1 MEGIEW
7 VEWIEVVNNYRVN
20 VRKHFVGLDL
30 CCSAGVRRTD
40 CLSGILYCFLFARE
54 G

>member
-1 MEGIEW
+1 MEGIVW

-20 VRKHFVGLDL
+20 VRKHFVGLDFFY
-30 CCSAGVRRTD
+30 SAGVRSAD
-40 CLSGILYCFLFARE
+40 CLSGILYFFLFARE